1 MIPHVAEG
9 ALKHLYQQEKLQGV
23 YLPYWTFDAKA
34 DAHYTAQGGR
44 RRTVTKKG
52 PDGKTVQETVVDWFP
67 TSGSIRHF
75 FDDVLIAAS
84 RSLKQNLLERVGS
97 FGLNQV
103 ASYSPEYFSGYNAE
117 VYTVD
122 LDDAHIEAR
131 RHMDYNLE
139 EMARQDVL
147 RHYDEVRAVSVRANY
162 SDETYKHVMLP
173 VYATAYTYKGKKY
186 HVLINGQ
193 SGRVEGDY
201 PKSPAKIIAIILGI
215 LAIMFL
221 IYLFGTSSDAA
232 YTYETGMVSEQF
244 VTAEAFGGQNITLQD
259 ENEEAV
265 TWDYLADSL
274 PM

>member
-1 MIPHVAEG
+1 M
-9 ALKHLYQQEKLQGV
+9 
-23 YLPYWTFDAKA
+23 
-34 DAHYTAQGGR
+34 
-44 RRTVTKKG
+44 
-52 PDGKTVQETVVDWFP
+52 DWFP

-122 LDDAHIEAR
+122 LDDAHTEAR

-173 VYATAYTYKGKKY
+173 VYATAYTYKGKE
-186 HVLINGQ
+186 ISRSDQRSERQ
-193 SGRVEGDY
+193 SRGRLSEEPGENHRHY
-201 PKSPAKIIAIILGI
+201 PGHSGYYVPDLPVWHKQRRGLHLRDGYGI
-215 LAIMFL
+215 RAVCDGGSLRRTEY
-221 IYLFGTSSDAA
+221 YL
-232 YTYETGMVSEQF
+232 TG
-244 VTAEAFGGQNITLQD
+244 
-259 ENEEAV
+259 
-265 TWDYLADSL
+265 
-274 PM
+274 

>member
-1 MIPHVAEG
+1 
-9 ALKHLYQQEKLQGV
+9 
-23 YLPYWTFDAKA
+23 
-34 DAHYTAQGGR
+34 
-44 RRTVTKKG
+44 
-52 PDGKTVQETVVDWFP
+52 
-67 TSGSIRHF
+67 
-75 FDDVLIAAS
+75 
-84 RSLKQNLLERVGS
+84 
-97 FGLNQV
+97 
-103 ASYSPEYFSGYNAE
+103 
-117 VYTVD
+117 
-122 LDDAHIEAR
+122 
-131 RHMDYNLE
+131 MDYNLE

-147 RHYDEVRAVSVRANY
+147 RHYDEVRAVSVHANY

-232 YTYETGMVSEQF
+232 YIYETGMVSEQF